1 MKKVKYFFQ
10 YLIIKV
16 LFFLFK
22 ILGYEN
28 SSNFG
33 GLIGKIFGPFL
44 KSKKII
50 KENILKL
57 NPNFSE
63 DEINNLTKLM
73 WENYGRI
80 FAEYMFIKDFR
91 LNKLSKYIKINGESN
106 LNEIKLNNK
115 PVVFISAHFS
125 NFELMAMQIE
135 KSGINLG
142 AVYRPLNN
150 IYLNKTMENLRKNY
164 ICRNQIKKGISG
176 VREILKLFQK
186 NFSVAMMI
194 DQRVTEGLKIS
205 FFNSYAY
212 STSIPVQLVKKFD
225 CPIIPVHIER
235 KNKIYFEITFG
246 KPINFDKHDNL
257 ETISQSLNNW
267 LEKMISKN
275 PSQWIWSHNRWK
287 L

>member
-212 STSIPVQLVKKFD
+212 TTSIPAQLVKKFD

>member
-63 DEINNLTKLM
+63 DEIDNLTKLM

-212 STSIPVQLVKKFD
+212 TTSIPAQLVKKFD

>member
-33 GLIGKIFGPFL
+33 GLIGKIFGIFL

-63 DEINNLTKLM
+63 DEIDNLTKLM
-73 WENYGRI
+73 

-205 FFNSYAY
+205 FF
-212 STSIPVQLVKKFD
+212 
-225 CPIIPVHIER
+225 
-235 KNKIYFEITFG
+235 
-246 KPINFDKHDNL
+246 KPFQNFDFH
-257 ETISQSLNNW
+257 
-267 LEKMISKN
+267 
-275 PSQWIWSHNRWK
+275 R
-287 L
+287 

>member
-63 DEINNLTKLM
+63 DEIDNLTKLM

-80 FAEYMFIKDFR
+80 FAEYMFLKDFR

-106 LNEIKLNNK
+106 LNEIKLKNK

-212 STSIPVQLVKKFD
+212 TTSIPAQLVKKFD

>member
-1 MKKVKYFFQ
+1 MKKTKYFIQ
-10 YLIIKV
+10 YLIIKI
-16 LFFLFK
+16 FFYIFR

-33 GLIGKIFGPFL
+33 GLIGKTFGPFL

-57 NPNFSE
+57 NPHFSE
-63 DEINNLTKLM
+63 NELKNITELM

-80 FAEYMFIKDFR
+80 FAEYVFIKDFR
-91 LNKLSKYIKINGESN
+91 FNKLSKYLKINGEGH
-106 LNEIKLNNK
+106 LKEIKLNNK

-164 ICRNQIKKGISG
+164 ICKTQIKKGISG

-186 NFSVAMMI
+186 NFSIAMMI
-194 DQRVTEGLKIS
+194 DQRVTEGIRIN
-205 FFNSYAY
+205 FFNNYAY
-212 STSIPVQLVKKFD
+212 TTSIPAQLVKKFG
-225 CPIIPVHIER
+225 CSIVPVHIER
-235 KNKIYFEITFG
+235 KNKIYFEITFE
-246 KPINFDKHDNL
+246 KPINFHENENL
-257 ETISQSLNNW
+257 ESISQILNYW
-267 LEKMISKN
+267 LERMISKN
-275 PSQWIWSHNRWK
+275 PPQWIWSHNRWK

>member
-194 DQRVTEGLKIS
+194 DQREKKKKKIS

-212 STSIPVQLVKKFD
+212 TTSIPAQLVKKFD

-235 KNKIYFEITFG
+235 KNKIYFVAANSNFASVFG
-246 KPINFDKHDNL
+246 RSD
-257 ETISQSLNNW
+257 
-267 LEKMISKN
+267 
-275 PSQWIWSHNRWK
+275 
-287 L
+287 

>member
-80 FAEYMFIKDFR
+80 FAEYMFIRDFR

-212 STSIPVQLVKKFD
+212 TTSIPAQLVKKFD